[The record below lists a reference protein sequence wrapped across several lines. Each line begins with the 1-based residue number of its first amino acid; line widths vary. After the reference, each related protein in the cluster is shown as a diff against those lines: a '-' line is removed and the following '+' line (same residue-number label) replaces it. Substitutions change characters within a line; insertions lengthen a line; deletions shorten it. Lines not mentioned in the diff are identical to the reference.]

1 MERLSITE
9 RIRRSPVTSILI
21 GINLMLFIIETL
33 AGGSTDTRV
42 AVAFGAQATP
52 LLAMGQYWRLLTA
65 MFLHFGITHLAC
77 NMISLF
83 NLGPSLERVYG
94 WRRFIA
100 IYLIS
105 GLAGNLTTWY
115 IELIRGDYAIS
126 AGASGAI
133 FGLFGAY
140 IALALIPDIRRK
152 LSVRGIV
159 VTLVL
164 NLAYGLTYPNIN
176 MAAHLG
182 GLVGGA
188 VTAGVM
194 IMLIRAKSRA
204 ADRS

>member
-21 GINLMLFIIETL
+21 GINLMLFVIETL

>member
-9 RIRRSPVTSILI
+9 RIRRSPVTSIQI